1 MHLYQ
6 KVTAIFVA
14 TSTQC
19 STLKITA
26 MSHEDSLIHAV
37 ISFIVIAALFL
48 LAAHV
53 EYLSNF

>member
-1 MHLYQ
+1 MHLYL
-6 KVTAIFVA
+6 KDTAIFVA
-14 TSTQC
+14 TLTHIF
-19 STLKITA
+19 TLKIPA

-53 EYLSNF
+53 EYLSNY